1 VIGRVDDTPRQF
13 AGRRVS
19 IGANRQDP
27 LPTTSPSPCRRLAD
41 AAKRAYTRIVS
52 DESHPRASLEP
63 CTCSALRRATR
74 AVTTAYDAA
83 LRPSGLRVTQFA
95 ILRLL
100 DRLGPTPVTRLAAE
114 AALERTT
121 MGRNLDPLER
131 RGLVRIA
138 AGAVD
143 ARERVVVLTEAGRD
157 AIAAAIPYWRDA
169 QARINARVAPGAV
182 AALADALIS
191 AS

>member
-1 VIGRVDDTPRQF
+1 M
-13 AGRRVS
+13 S
-19 IGANRQDP
+19 DP
-27 LPTTSPSPCRRLAD
+27 AP
-41 AAKRAYTRIVS
+41 I
-52 DESHPRASLEP
+52 EP

-74 AVTTAYDAA
+74 AVTTVYDSA
-83 LRPSGLRVTQFA
+83 LKPVGLRVTQFA

-100 DRLGPTPVTRLAAE
+100 QRLGPTSVTRLAAE

-138 AGAVD
+138 AGEAD
-143 ARERVVVLTEAGRD
+143 ARERVVELTEAGVA
-157 AIAAAIPYWRDA
+157 AIAAAMPHWRAA
-169 QARINARVAPGAV
+169 QAHINARIEPGAV
-182 AALADALIS
+182 AALAEALAS

>member
-1 VIGRVDDTPRQF
+1 VIRGVDDTPHQF
-13 AGRRVS
+13 RAPPVS
-19 IGANRQDP
+19 IGANRQA
-27 LPTTSPSPCRRLAD
+27 SIVFSG
-41 AAKRAYTRIVS
+41 KRAYTRIMS
-52 DESHPRASLEP
+52 DDLPVEP

-100 DRLGPTPVTRLAAE
+100 ERLGPSPVTRLATE

-131 RGLVRIA
+131 RGLVRIT
-138 AGAVD
+138 AGAED
-143 ARERVVVLTEAGRD
+143 ARERVVALTEAGRE
-157 AIAAAIPYWRDA
+157 AIAAALPYWRDA
-169 QARINARVAPGAV
+169 QARINAQVEPGAV
-182 AALADALIS
+182 AALTEALIS
-191 AS
+191 AA

>member
-1 VIGRVDDTPRQF
+1 M
-13 AGRRVS
+13 
-19 IGANRQDP
+19 
-27 LPTTSPSPCRRLAD
+27 
-41 AAKRAYTRIVS
+41 S
-52 DESHPRASLEP
+52 DLSSLEAPRDP

-74 AVTTAYDAA
+74 AVTTVYDSA

-100 DRLGPTPVTRLAAE
+100 ERLGPTSVTRLAAE

-131 RGLVRIA
+131 RGLVRIG
-138 AGAVD
+138 AGATD
-143 ARERVVVLTEAGRD
+143 GRERVVMLTEAGRD
-157 AIAAAIPYWRDA
+157 AVAAAMPYWRDA

-182 AALADALIS
+182 AALAEALVAIS
-191 AS
+191 

>member
-1 VIGRVDDTPRQF
+1 MTEAEPI
-13 AGRRVS
+13 
-19 IGANRQDP
+19 
-27 LPTTSPSPCRRLAD
+27 
-41 AAKRAYTRIVS
+41 
-52 DESHPRASLEP
+52 EP

-74 AVTTAYDAA
+74 AVTTVYDSA
-83 LRPSGLRVTQFA
+83 LKPVGLRVTQFA

-100 DRLGPTPVTRLAAE
+100 QRLGPTPVTRLAAE

-138 AGAVD
+138 ASEADG
-143 ARERVVVLTEAGRD
+143 RERVVVLTEMGAA
-157 AIAAAIPYWRDA
+157 AIAAAIPHWRAA
-169 QARINARVAPGAV
+169 QARINARIEPGAV
-182 AALADALIS
+182 AALAKALAS

>member
-1 VIGRVDDTPRQF
+1 MIEGVDDTPHQF
-13 AGRRVS
+13 GALLVS
-19 IGANRQDP
+19 IGENRQAP
-27 LPTTSPSPCRRLAD
+27 IVLQM
-41 AAKRAYTRIVS
+41 KRAYTRIMTDDLPV
-52 DESHPRASLEP
+52 EP

-100 DRLGPTPVTRLAAE
+100 ERLGPSPVTRLAAE

-131 RGLVRIA
+131 RGLVQIA
-138 AGAVD
+138 AGAAD
-143 ARERVVVLTEAGRD
+143 ARERVVTLTDTGRE
-157 AIAAAIPYWRDA
+157 AIAAAMPYWRDA
-169 QARINARVAPGAV
+169 QARINARIAPGAV
-182 AALADALIS
+182 VALTDALIS
-191 AS
+191 AA